1 MGGNSSK
8 EARRGPVL
16 NPVNP
21 DDCPVLSSRN
31 GSSGAS
37 ASGADTNCPI
47 PERYRGG
54 GGGGGGVYNVYNQRI
69 DGGCGPW
76 TSLVGG
82 QTGCCCPCWLSAALT
97 CSEWQPASVGSLPC
111 AGAAYEASLPRSFED
126 SARLAGRRRSCSGC
140 TCRARIAPTRPAAN
154 LQLHWWPP
162 SFAWAR
168 AWDASSTGCFCL
180 RHVLV

>member
-21 DDCPVLSSRN
+21 DDCPVLSSRD

-37 ASGADTNCPI
+37 ASGADSNCPI

-54 GGGGGGVYNVYNQRI
+54 DGGGVYNVYNQRL

-76 TSLVGG
+76 TLLVGR
-82 QTGCCCPCWLSAALT
+82 QAECCCPIWLPAAPT
-97 CSEWQPASVGSLPC
+97 CSEWQPASAGSLPGS
-111 AGAAYEASLPRSFED
+111 GAADDASQPHLLEYFV
-126 SARLAGRRRSCSGC
+126 RLAGRRRLCFGC
-140 TCRARIAPTRPAAN
+140 TCHARMH
-154 LQLHWWPP
+154 LQ
-162 SFAWAR
+162 
-168 AWDASSTGCFCL
+168 GY
-180 RHVLV
+180 

>member
-21 DDCPVLSSRN
+21 DDCPVLSSRD

-37 ASGADTNCPI
+37 ASGADSNCPI

-54 GGGGGGVYNVYNQRI
+54 DGVGVYNVYNQRL

-76 TSLVGG
+76 TLWAGR
-82 QTGCCCPCWLSAALT
+82 PSAAA
-97 CSEWQPASVGSLPC
+97 PFGSLRRLLAQNGSLLRPEACRALAPQTTLRSRTCWKILSGWRAGEGC
-111 AGAAYEASLPRSFED
+111 ALGAPAMP
-126 SARLAGRRRSCSGC
+126 GC
-140 TCRARIAPTRPAAN
+140 TCRATDDKIG
-154 LQLHWWPP
+154 
-162 SFAWAR
+162 F
-168 AWDASSTGCFCL
+168 
-180 RHVLV
+180 